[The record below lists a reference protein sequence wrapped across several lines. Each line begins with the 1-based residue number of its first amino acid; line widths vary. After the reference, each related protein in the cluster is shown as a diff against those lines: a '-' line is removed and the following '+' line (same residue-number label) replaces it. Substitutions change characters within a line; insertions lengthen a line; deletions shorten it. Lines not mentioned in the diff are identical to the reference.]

1 MENQIREFFKLVL
14 LSVSLMTLA
23 ATPVVAGGGPENVF
37 LVVNSESRSSK
48 VIANH
53 YIALRN
59 IPSSN
64 VLYLSGVSRKEMISL
79 SDFRKQILEPVLTE
93 MVARKISNNID
104 YIVYSSDFPTRINIQ
119 KHQDLLKKAFGS
131 NFQVRVYRPI
141 ASITSMT
148 YFASHVLADD
158 PNYMALNSNHY
169 YRGPYRSSLNKP
181 FEGELQDEYRQAVGA
196 LNKTGEEFDAGR
208 RKLFDLSKKYPGQ
221 AAVYYQLAKF
231 RAKDGEADLAVQAL
245 KHAAAMGWQDVAQIK
260 RERGFRELQE
270 SPQFRK
276 LIKQISNIESPYIA
290 PHGFRNAY
298 AWGPNGMINKT
309 GDGRRYFLSA
319 MLSVTR
325 DHGISDSDS
334 IKYLSRAASADDTHP
349 IGAIYFAQTG
359 DVRSTVRQGN
369 FNPTIKVLKQM
380 RQNARVE
387 KVRLPKRRDDIM
399 GLICGN
405 EYFDFEKS
413 GSKFLPGAFADNLTS
428 FGGYFRSK
436 SQTKLTEFL
445 RFGAAG
451 ASGTVDEPLALQ
463 AKFPHPMFHA
473 HYVAGCSLAEAFYQ
487 SVAGPYQI
495 ILVADPLCQPFVKR
509 PKLVITSPEPMAEV
523 SGLVNIELSREGS
536 KVKAAG
542 VEIFLDGVMI
552 HRAPN
557 IKNINLETSDLKDG
571 YHELRV
577 VSVARD
583 GIEARSTAAVLPI
596 MINNKQFSTTLSI
609 EETTCEF
616 PAPIKI
622 SAETNFGEKIII
634 RQNHKTVGVITA
646 EKGSIEVSTGAAG
659 IGEIKLQAISLRDGE
674 KAGVASAPAAITVK
688 GAVSSIVEKGK

>member
-1 MENQIREFFKLVL
+1 MENQIREFFKAVL
-14 LSVSLMTLA
+14 LSVSLLTLA
-23 ATPVVAGGGPENVF
+23 ATPVIAGGGSENIF
-37 LVVNSESRSSK
+37 LIVNSESRSSK

-53 YIALRN
+53 YIAQRN
-59 IPSSN
+59 IAPSN
-64 VLYLSGVSRKEMISL
+64 VLYLSGVSRRELINVD
-79 SDFRKQILEPVLTE
+79 DFRKQILEPILTE

-104 YIVYSSDFPTRINIQ
+104 YIVYSSDFPTRVNVQ
-119 KHQDLLKKAFGS
+119 KHQDLLKKTFGDS
-131 NFQVRVYRPI
+131 FQARIYEPI

-148 YFASHVLADD
+148 YFAAHVLADN
-158 PNYMALNSNHY
+158 PNYMALNSNYY

-181 FEGELQDEYRQAVGA
+181 FEGELQDEYREAVGA
-196 LNKTGEEFDAGR
+196 LNKTGAEFDAGR
-208 RKLFDLSKKYPGQ
+208 RKLFDLSKKFPGQ
-221 AAVYYQLAKF
+221 AAVHYQLAKF
-231 RAKDGEADLAVQAL
+231 RAKDDEADLAVQAL
-245 KHAAAMGWQDVAQIK
+245 KHAAAMGWQDVAQMK
-260 RERGFRELQE
+260 RERSFRDLQE
-270 SPQFRK
+270 EPQFRK
-276 LIKQISNIESPYIA
+276 LIKQIGEIDSPYIA

-325 DHGISDSDS
+325 DHGMSDRDS
-334 IKYLSRAASADDTHP
+334 IKYLTRAVSADDTHP
-349 IGAIYFAQTG
+349 RGAIYFAQTG

-369 FNPTIKVLKQM
+369 FTPTIKVLKQM
-380 RQNARVE
+380 RQNARIE
-387 KVRLPKRRDDIM
+387 KARLPKRRDDIM
-399 GLICGN
+399 GLVCGN
-405 EYFDFEKS
+405 ATFDFEKS

-428 FGGYFRSK
+428 VGGYFKSK

-451 ASGTVDEPLALQ
+451 ASGTVVEPLAIQ

-473 HYVAGCSLAEAFYQ
+473 HYVSGCSLAEAFYQ

-509 PKLVITSPEPMAEV
+509 PKITITSPAPMAEV
-523 SGLVNIELSREGS
+523 SGVVKIDLSREGS

-552 HRAPN
+552 HRASN

-583 GIEARSTAAVLPI
+583 NIEARSSAVLPM
-596 MINNKQFSTTLSI
+596 MINNEQFYTKLSI

-634 RQNHKTVGVITA
+634 RQNFKTVGVITS
-646 EKGSIEVSTGAAG
+646 EKGSIEVSTGSVG
-659 IGEIKLQAISLRDGE
+659 IGEIKLQAVALRDGE
-674 KAGVASAPAAITVK
+674 NAVVASPPVAITVK
-688 GAVSSIVEKGK
+688 GTVSSIVEKGK